1 MLPPPA
7 KGKSFYCN
15 EASVTLTPCASS
27 LKALSTFC
35 LYGKVVA
42 PMLVDEATV
51 NDFVAKT
58 WHKPVSVV
66 TLSEE
71 SNNSNCF
78 EFRFDLTKDRN
89 LALENGPWCTRGYTL
104 VRNLP
109 REYFS
114 MENGNFLGGLAGK
127 VLIVDLKEDKPA
139 SWSKHLK
146 ILVEIDIAKPLFS
159 GCCFNLVS
167 GVKKWIQ
174 FKFEKLGI
182 FCYNYGCLGYQCRG
196 CNLSSPVTVEN
207 ENGVPFP
214 LFGSWLST
222 SSSYLDVFSSVNSF
236 FPNRAS
242 SLFPVHYRS
251 HGSAPLAVTSNS
263 VGGSLRTGSKS
274 AGSTS
279 LVAIYANVVRSEDG
293 GTVKGP
299 ALKDTVPLSIT
310 FGLVVSQSKPGLN
323 VNVENGHV
331 QGPPLVGSKDED
343 VNLRALVGVGP
354 SLCSK
359 GSLWLRRAIDNT
371 NSNDTSGP
379 KILNVEHVM
388 VNNLGQGPAGVVLI
402 VSPIGPNSISNGIFT
417 GSDDGQA
424 LNCRQ
429 FFHERISLDDQ
440 EELLKCPTHDEIKRT
455 LFSMGNNKAPGPHG
469 MSVLFFKQYWKS
481 VGDDFY
487 DAVSDFFVTGNMH
500 KGINAT
506 NIGLI
511 PNV

>member
-7 KGKSFYCN
+7 KGKCFSCN

-27 LKALSTFC
+27 LKELSTFC

-42 PMLVDEATV
+42 PMLVDEATII
-51 NDFVAKT
+51 DFVAKT

-89 LALENGPWCTRGYTL
+89 LALENGPWCRRGYTL

-109 REYFS
+109 HEYFS
-114 MENGNFLGGLAGK
+114 VENGNFLGGLAG
-127 VLIVDLKEDKPA
+127 
-139 SWSKHLK
+139 
-146 ILVEIDIAKPLFS
+146 
-159 GCCFNLVS
+159 
-167 GVKKWIQ
+167 KKWIQ

-182 FCYNYGCLGYQCRG
+182 FCYNYGCLGHQCRG

-222 SSSYLDVFSSVNSF
+222 SSS
-236 FPNRAS
+236 
-242 SLFPVHYRS
+242 
-251 HGSAPLAVTSNS
+251 HGSAAPAVTSDS

-299 ALKDTVPLSIT
+299 VCPTGLGLHAFDRSLDNAICSKISNPFKAIKDTVPLSIT

-323 VNVENGHV
+323 ENVENGHV

-354 SLCSK
+354 SLC
-359 GSLWLRRAIDNT
+359 
-371 NSNDTSGP
+371 P
-379 KILNVEHVM
+379 K
-388 VNNLGQGPAGVVLI
+388 AC
-402 VSPIGPNSISNGIFT
+402 
-417 GSDDGQA
+417 DG
-424 LNCRQ
+424 
-429 FFHERISLDDQ
+429 
-440 EELLKCPTHDEIKRT
+440 
-455 LFSMGNNKAPGPHG
+455 
-469 MSVLFFKQYWKS
+469 
-481 VGDDFY
+481 
-487 DAVSDFFVTGNMH
+487 
-500 KGINAT
+500 
-506 NIGLI
+506 
-511 PNV
+511 